1 MEPTIQSEIG
11 LYREIFQSID
21 FDKIIDH
28 PNILI
33 AAHFWEPERYEAAKA
48 CYKFMRAIDDLIDN
62 FKTEHKTI
70 APTEKAQL
78 ENNVN
83 SWINTILLAAQNNPE
98 QTELIETVT
107 IFRIPSWPLEAFAKS
122 MVYDIHNDGFP
133 TLQDFLDYAGGASV
147 APASIFVHLCGLT
160 KENGKY
166 IPPAFDVKQAATPC
180 AIFSYLVHIIR
191 DFVKDHTHNLNYFPD
206 DLMKKHG
213 LDRDNLLAMANG
225 STITQGFREMIRE
238 LVTVADAYRIKT
250 FEVMQKIMPKLEPRS
265 QLSMKI
271 IFDLYL
277 MVFERIDIENG
288 TFTTEELNPTPKE
301 IKERVR
307 KVIEEFEEFES
318 LKLYKRSYTL
328 VHEQL

>member
-1 MEPTIQSEIG
+1 MEPTIQSEIS
-11 LYREIFQSID
+11 LYWDIFHSIN

-62 FKTEHKTI
+62 YKTEHKSI
-70 APTEKAQL
+70 ASSEMAKL
-78 ENNVN
+78 EMNVN
-83 SWINTILLAAQNNPE
+83 TWINTILLAAQNNPE

-107 IFRIPSWPLEAFAKS
+107 KFCIPSWPLDAFAKS
-122 MVYDIHNDGFP
+122 MIYDIHNDGFQ
-133 TLQDFLDYAGGASV
+133 TLQDYLDYAGGASV

-160 KENGKY
+160 KENGTY
-166 IPPAFDVKQAATPC
+166 IPPAFDVRQAATPC

-206 DLMKKHG
+206 DLMKKYH
-213 LDRDNLLAMANG
+213 LDRTNLFEMANG
-225 STITQGFREMIRE
+225 STITPGFREMIRE
-238 LVTVADAYRIKT
+238 LYTVADTYRIKT
-250 FEVMQKIMPKLEPRS
+250 FEVMQEIMPMLEPRS
-265 QLSMKI
+265 QLSLEI

-277 MVFERIDIENG
+277 MVFERINIENG
-288 TFTTEELNPTPKE
+288 TFTTEELNPTPEE

-307 KVIEEFEEFES
+307 KVITKFAEI
-318 LKLYKRSYTL
+318 
-328 VHEQL
+328 

>member
-1 MEPTIQSEIG
+1 METTSQPNTS
-11 LYREIFQSID
+11 LYMDIFESID
-21 FDKIIDH
+21 FNKIVDH

-33 AAHFWEPERYEAAKA
+33 AAHFWEPERYEAAKS

-70 APTEKAQL
+70 APTEKVQL
-78 ENNVN
+78 ERDVN
-83 SWINTILLAAQNNPE
+83 TWINTILLAAQNNPE

-107 IFRIPSWPLEAFAKS
+107 KFGIPSWPLEAFAKS

-133 TLQDFLDYAGGASV
+133 TLQDYLEYAGGASV

-206 DLMKKHG
+206 DLMNKYG
-213 LDRDNLLAMANG
+213 LNRASLLAMAHG
-225 STITQGFREMIRE
+225 STITPGFREMIRE
-238 LVTVADAYRIKT
+238 LYTVADTYRVRT
-250 FEVMQKIMPKLEPRS
+250 FVVMQEIIPMLEPRS
-265 QLSMKI
+265 QLSLNI

-277 MVFERIDIENG
+277 MVFERIDIEHG
-288 TFTTEELNPTPKE
+288 SFTTEELNPTPEE

-307 KVIEEFEEFES
+307 KVIEEFG
-318 LKLYKRSYTL
+318 R
-328 VHEQL
+328 